1 MKKIITILQTMK
13 ERKTKNKEFGKKY
26 NIKLNRRA
34 F

>member
-1 MKKIITILQTMK
+1 MKKIITILRK
-13 ERKTKNKEFGKKY
+13 IKTKKEKDKEFKSKY

>member
-1 MKKIITILQTMK
+1 MKKIISILHNI
-13 ERKTKNKEFGKKY
+13 KTKKEKDKEFKSKY